1 MQGYKMSDNSILQ
14 KYIEELNIEIKD
26 FDSFTVDKKF
36 KELINLEK
44 MFSKKLRKIS
54 EGQKV
59 YADFVKE
66 MRSTN
71 RVDDA
76 RSYFRQRESDFIS
89 SNVSES
95 IQKGINSGLYASP
108 INFKFI
114 AFAMS
119 RMTDVEN
126 KIFPR
131 KELISLFEKIKSVR
145 NEIINN
151 NLFLALGKA
160 KIQGKS
166 GGNSVDLSDLIQL
179 ANEGLIIAVD
189 KYTPF
194 ENSVF
199 AHMAVG
205 RMIANFI
212 DSNFSSSP
220 VTINKSAKRKL
231 YRIRK
236 LLEKNPNM
244 SRPQIAEI
252 LKVAEQQIDELIA
265 ISRSMSLDQ
274 PMGIDDDRTMG
285 DVMADP
291 DNKPTA
297 YENTESRDLVLKLL
311 GAYKHLNIIE
321 QKILRLK
328 GVNFMKTLHKQVAVA
343 PLVFKHD
350 TEQPVQ
356 TGRFATTDKLA
367 PTLIESTVIYDSENF
382 KEGQKVYFKAEIRN
396 QRILETKYNFDGRE
410 FVLISEDMITAV
422 G

>member
-1 MQGYKMSDNSILQ
+1 MPSYKISDSNILQ

-26 FDSFTVDKKF
+26 FDSSTIDKKF

-44 MFSKKLRKIS
+44 MFGKKLRKIQ

-59 YADFVKE
+59 YADFVRE
-66 MRSTN
+66 MRSEN

-89 SNVSES
+89 STISES
-95 IQKGINSGLYASP
+95 IQKGIHSRLYTAP

-114 AFAMS
+114 AFAMVKMS
-119 RMTDVEN
+119 TVEN
-126 KIFPR
+126 KLVK
-131 KELISLFEKIKSVR
+131 KELTPLFEKIKLVR
-145 NEIINN
+145 GEIINN

-166 GGNSVDLSDLIQL
+166 GGNSVELSDLIQL

-189 KYTPF
+189 KYTPN
-194 ENSVF
+194 EKSVF

-236 LLEKNPNM
+236 ILERNPNM
-244 SRPQIAEI
+244 NRTQIADI
-252 LKVAEQQIDELIA
+252 LKVAEKEIDELIE
-265 ISRSMSLDQ
+265 ISRYKSLDQ
-274 PMGIDDDRTMG
+274 PVGIDDDRTVG
-285 DVMADP
+285 DTVP
-291 DNKPTA
+291 DNANKPTA
-297 YENTESRDLVLKLL
+297 YESTENKNLVLKLL
-311 GAYKHLNIIE
+311 DAYKHLDIIE
-321 QKILRLK
+321 KKILRLK
-328 GVNFMKTLHKQVAVA
+328 GVNFMKTLHNQVAVA

-350 TEQPVQ
+350 TVEPLTQ
-356 TGRFATTDKLA
+356 GRFATTDKLT
-367 PTLIESTVIYDSENF
+367 PSLIESTVVYDSENF

-396 QRILETKYNFDGRE
+396 QRVLETKYNFDGRE
-410 FVLISEDMITAV
+410 FVLIPEEFITAV